1 MTMRLFLYPLKKRK
15 KRLEYVRLQNMVVRF
30 CNITHFLTDR
40 QEKKRKKTINL
51 VKIIKNYKKNGY
63 FSKN

>member
-1 MTMRLFLYPLKKRK
+1 
-15 KRLEYVRLQNMVVRF
+15 MVVRF

-63 FSKN
+63 FSKKLTAIEEKKVFLLPFND